1 MSLIRDDNNV
11 AWQEAMHL
19 YHMGRYE
26 QAKEKFMPFLATS
39 QEDGQLLFFVAYCS
53 FKLDQLDEAETF
65 AREALR
71 VGYFG
76 EEVYSLLGII
86 CKAKGA
92 YAEAEE
98 FFLAGLAKNPQD
110 GDLLAQYGYLMLVTG
125 YEEKAK
131 LLMAEA
137 MRVDPESE
145 VVLHYHYHFLRAY
158 DEVEAQQET
167 IRKYNEIAG
176 SDVDKLLKM
185 GLAALDRGN
194 YREARECYRQ
204 AYLLDPGNEPLLYAI
219 EEIDEIIH
227 PVFFTNRLMQ
237 KTGGPV
243 VWWIC
248 FIGAVFLFGKLDW
261 EGAAGVLAMVYVPFC
276 IYTWISPF
284 IYRAVRKWGRYR

>member
-1 MSLIRDDNNV
+1 MSLIRDENNV

-19 YHMGRYE
+19 YQMGRYE
-26 QAKEKFMPFLATS
+26 QAKEKFMPFLARS

-98 FFLAGLAKNPQD
+98 FFLTGLSHNPQD
-110 GDLLAQYGYLMLVTG
+110 GDLLAQYAYLMLVTG

-137 MRVDPESE
+137 MRIDPESE

-185 GLAALDRGN
+185 GLAALDRGH

-204 AYLLDPGNEPLLYAI
+204 AYLMDPGNKQLLQAI

-227 PVFFTNRLMQ
+227 PVFLPNRLLH

-243 VWWIC
+243 IWWIC
-248 FIGAVFLFGKLDW
+248 FIGALFLCSRLDW
-261 EGAAGVLAMVYVPFC
+261 NTAGEILAMVYIPFC
-276 IYTWISPF
+276 IYTWVSPL
-284 IYRAVRKWGRYR
+284 IYRGVRKLGGYR

>member
-98 FFLAGLAKNPQD
+98 FFGKPCQKSAGRRFTRPI
-110 GDLLAQYGYLMLVTG
+110 
-125 YEEKAK
+125 
-131 LLMAEA
+131 
-137 MRVDPESE
+137 RVFDAGHSI
-145 VVLHYHYHFLRAY
+145 
-158 DEVEAQQET
+158 T
-167 IRKYNEIAG
+167 RKRR
-176 SDVDKLLKM
+176 S
-185 GLAALDRGN
+185 
-194 YREARECYRQ
+194 C
-204 AYLLDPGNEPLLYAI
+204 
-219 EEIDEIIH
+219 
-227 PVFFTNRLMQ
+227 
-237 KTGGPV
+237 
-243 VWWIC
+243 
-248 FIGAVFLFGKLDW
+248 
-261 EGAAGVLAMVYVPFC
+261 
-276 IYTWISPF
+276 
-284 IYRAVRKWGRYR
+284 